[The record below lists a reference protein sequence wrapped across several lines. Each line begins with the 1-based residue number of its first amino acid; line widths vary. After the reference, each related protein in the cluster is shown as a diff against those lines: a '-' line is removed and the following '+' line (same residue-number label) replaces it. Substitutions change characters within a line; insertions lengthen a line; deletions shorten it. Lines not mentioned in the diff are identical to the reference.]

1 MDLIPFIP
9 KTANYQIWYPEDFI
23 VDEDEKGIV
32 SITSPESFSNL
43 TLSCYSIKR
52 SVTEAILQDFFRE
65 ATENYTASS
74 EMKSVTTE
82 NKIWLEGDFQR
93 ENIFWV
99 WWVLSHSN
107 QIILAS
113 VNSEKI
119 IDSADRHLFRFMID
133 KMEIYPVDI
142 KE

>member
-1 MDLIPFIP
+1 
-9 KTANYQIWYPEDFI
+9 
-23 VDEDEKGIV
+23 
-32 SITSPESFSNL
+32 
-43 TLSCYSIKR
+43 
-52 SVTEAILQDFFRE
+52 
-65 ATENYTASS
+65 

>member
-82 NKIWLEGDFQR
+82 NKIWLEGDF
-93 ENIFWV
+93 
-99 WWVLSHSN
+99 
-107 QIILAS
+107 
-113 VNSEKI
+113 
-119 IDSADRHLFRFMID
+119 
-133 KMEIYPVDI
+133 
-142 KE
+142 